1 MPTLVIFA
9 ALSGCVIPPVTPQ
22 VSHLGPDLSVKA
34 TSPNESKVLLFN
46 NSSRLMF
53 GVDNTGRINV
63 WLNGRG
69 VASLDIGEYVQI
81 SVPRGRHTLELLHR
95 DIIEFR
101 TSHELNVAGDTAIV
115 EIAASILSNEFR
127 VNDVLPREND
137 LPAPFVPYKTK

>member
-1 MPTLVIFA
+1 MSILVIFT

-22 VSHLGPDLSVKA
+22 VSHLGPDLTVKA
-34 TSPNESKVLLFN
+34 ASPNEAKVLLFN

-53 GVDNTGRINV
+53 GVDNTGRMNV

-81 SVPRGRHTLELLHR
+81 SVPYGRYTLELLHR
-95 DIIEFR
+95 DMFDFK

-127 VNDVLPREND
+127 VHDVLPRESE
-137 LPAPFVPYKTK
+137 LPIPFVPYKTK